1 MKTTSTDR
9 WLRLGARWG
18 CAALAAVGIWCTVSA
33 VGAVEITEGQ
43 YEGIPQFIVRI
54 EAATW
59 YYDRPGGGFSRLI
72 DREGRDW
79 IAFSKDPLSEF
90 PDSAAAGY
98 RGLPNLLFGGGNPDA
113 GVGHPGFDRCESTLA
128 GPNTIRTESLSG
140 KWAWTWTFTET
151 TATFTMEKADPDH
164 AWWFLYE
171 GPIAGTFAPQEKY
184 WGTDKGG
191 PRREVPDIRNQR
203 FDQWQWIYFGDVAVP
218 RILFLVQH
226 EPDDL
231 PDTLWYLGSSEG
243 GAATAADGM
252 VVFGFG
258 RGPGTRPQFRGAGQ
272 RFTVGL
278 LEASVTDAAD
288 HARVAEQIRAAVRD
302 PGGESS
308 N

>member
-1 MKTTSTDR
+1 MKTTVTDR
-9 WLRLGARWG
+9 RTPRGASLGSFG
-18 CAALAAVGIWCTVSA
+18 FIALGILGTASA
-33 VGAVEITEGQ
+33 VGAVEITEGE

-278 LEASVTDAAD
+278 LETSVTDAAD